1 MTIKIR
7 ANILKV
13 INLTL
18 TLATFNILNYKCKL
32 DV

>member
-1 MTIKIR
+1 MTKNR

-18 TLATFNILNYKCKL
+18 TLATFNILNYKYKL
-32 DV
+32 NV